1 MIIYDKD
8 KFVKDPLVSINVLT
22 YNQEGFIKETLDS
35 ILNQECDFEYE
46 IIVGEDCSID
56 ATRDI
61 CIEYQ
66 HQFPERIK
74 LVLAEENG
82 GLMVNFVNV
91 CREYRGKYVAGIAGD
106 DYWCDTKKLQ
116 KQVDFLEANPE
127 YGVCFTACW
136 LQYEDG
142 HREFHPKSYVPCENG
157 DVRHLAMYGPLGP
170 AGTQM
175 VRRELFQYINWE
187 EIIKADV
194 YSEDYITNA
203 IWALYTKF
211 AFLDDVTH
219 VWRVVK
225 NSISRGGTMRYQ
237 LGVLNIQKY
246 LLYKYPH
253 EYPFDRDTLQDKETY
268 IRLKFAIKEGDYKA
282 AKKYKHKIKTQEYRK
297 KKLYKYFYGRITFCL
312 LRKLYG

>member
-1 MIIYDKD
+1 MIICNKD
-8 KFVKDPLVSINVLT
+8 KFIKNPMVSVRVRT
-22 YNQEGFIKETLDS
+22 YNQENYIKETLDS

-46 IIVGEDCSID
+46 IIIGEDCSTD
-56 ATRDI
+56 STRDV
-61 CIEYQ
+61 CIDYQ
-66 HQFPERIK
+66 RKFSERIK

-82 GLMVNFVNV
+82 GLMKNFVNV
-91 CREYRGKYVAGIAGD
+91 CSEYRGRYVAGIAGD

-142 HREFHPKSYVPCENG
+142 HREFHPKSYVPCKNG

-175 VRRELFQYINWE
+175 VRRELYQYVDWK
-187 EIIKADV
+187 EIIEAGV

-203 IWALYTKF
+203 IWALHTKF
-211 AFLDDVTH
+211 AFLDDVTQ

-225 NSISRGGTMRYQ
+225 NSISRGGSMRYQ

-246 LLYKYPH
+246 LLEKYPH
-253 EYPFDRDTLQDKETY
+253 EYPFDRDTLRDKEAY
-268 IRLKFAIKEGDYKA
+268 IRLKCAVKEGDYQA
-282 AKKYKHKIKTQEYRK
+282 AKKYKNEITTNAYKK
-297 KKLYKYFYGRITFCL
+297 KKLCKYFYGRITFCL